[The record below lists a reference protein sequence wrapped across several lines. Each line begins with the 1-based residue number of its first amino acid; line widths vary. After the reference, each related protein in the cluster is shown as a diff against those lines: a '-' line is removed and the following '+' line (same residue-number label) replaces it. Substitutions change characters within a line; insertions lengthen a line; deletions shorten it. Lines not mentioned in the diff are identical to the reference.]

1 MMGMMT
7 SGGLGEMKRLL
18 FLLLFLLFLSGCAEQ
33 QEATRLMNTQRALV
47 TETQRA
53 AHTQEAARQFTA
65 AYQAAESTSV
75 ALNLRSLHAEGTLQA
90 AAQTADVYRSYQTA
104 TAQYQAAVAT
114 AQAQFLAASQTARA
128 EMQTEV
134 SAQTATQQ
142 AWVIGGWTAT
152 AQAAQ
157 ATTTAEASATQQR
170 WTQQAIDRQATAD
183 QAYVMAISTAQAAQA
198 GLADEAL
205 ARERSTR
212 TLIALAPFA
221 LGTVLV
227 LLLSLALT
235 SWARLRVVQRDVNGV
250 APVIVLDGRVV
261 NPDRS
266 VTPVVDP
273 HQAQLAP
280 GAMAQLRVTENE
292 QKVQAV
298 RALVTSKPHQA
309 QSVARHMTER
319 SQTGR
324 ADLTVQ
330 VIPAREA
337 RQWVND
343 VAPAVYREAIEEEDG
358 HER

>member
-1 MMGMMT
+1 MRKT
-7 SGGLGEMKRLL
+7 
-18 FLLLFLLFLSGCAEQ
+18 LLLFLFLMLTGCAEQ
-33 QEATRLMNTQRALV
+33 QEAARLMNTQRALV
-47 TETQRA
+47 TATQRA

-128 EMQTEV
+128 AVQTEV
-134 SAQTATQQ
+134 SAQTATQH

-152 AQAAQ
+152 AQAVQ
-157 ATTTAEASATQQR
+157 ATKTAEASATQQR
-170 WTQQAIDRQATAD
+170 WTQQAIDRQSTAD
-183 QAYVMAISTAQAAQA
+183 QAYVIAISTAQAAQA

-250 APVIVLDGRVV
+250 APVIVLDGKVV

-266 VTPVVDP
+266 VNPVVDP
-273 HQAQLAP
+273 HQAQLLP
-280 GAMAQLRVTENE
+280 GTGTQLRVTENE

-298 RALVTSKPHQA
+298 RALSAGNA
-309 QSVARHMTER
+309 QRARGVARQMTIPPQVGSGEM
-319 SQTGR
+319 
-324 ADLTVQ
+324 AVQ

-337 RQWVND
+337 REWVRD
-343 VAPAVYREAIEEEDG
+343 VTPVVYREAMEEEG
-358 HER
+358 HEPER